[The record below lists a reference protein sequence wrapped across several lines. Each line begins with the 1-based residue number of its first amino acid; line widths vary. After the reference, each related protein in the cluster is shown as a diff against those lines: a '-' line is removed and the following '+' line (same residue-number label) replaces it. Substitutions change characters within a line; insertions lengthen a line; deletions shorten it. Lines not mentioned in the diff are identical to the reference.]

1 MALIKM
7 EKKSLQ
13 KYKKEARREVGKKD
27 EKDEGTSSYLKP
39 ETKHGVM
46 IVVYFAL
53 ALFLI
58 FCLFGWAGVVGQRVK
73 IGLDYLF
80 GWGKYMVPI
89 VFLVI
94 VYLLFKPQK
103 YVLRTIN
110 YIGFGILIL
119 SLTGFLNL
127 WFSLDSILSIIK
139 EGKGGGYV
147 GLVLSYP
154 LRKLVGN
161 WAAGIILLAL
171 FIISLLITF
180 DISLKRLYDKGNIFK
195 RIIER
200 FREFFYKIKVNL
212 ETKKEDVEKIE
223 EKKEFEAEEAVKPVK
238 AGGAK
243 PTMTVTAVGKE
254 EQLKIFPEARPIK
267 RKIEIPIDLLESNH
281 KKPTSGDI
289 EANKE
294 RIQKTLRNFGI
305 EVEMGEIKVGPTV
318 TQYSLKPAE
327 GVKLSQIT
335 TLHNDLALALAAH
348 PIRIEAP
355 IPGKSLVGVEVP
367 NQVVAVV
374 KLKEILASDEFK
386 KRKTNLTIALG
397 KDVAGHPWVANLDS
411 MPHML
416 IAGATG
422 SGKTVCINSIIIS
435 LLYQNSPSDL
445 KLILVDPKRV
455 ELPVYNDIPY
465 LMTPVVTEIDKIIS
479 VLRWV
484 VAEMDRRFHVLSKS
498 GKRNIQVYNQD
509 AEEALPYIVLMVD
522 ELADLM
528 AVAAYEVEG
537 AIIRLAQMARAVGIH
552 LILATQR
559 PSVDVITGLIKA
571 NITTR
576 IAFSVASIVD
586 SRTIL
591 DNSGAEKLLGRG
603 DMLYIS
609 SELSKPK
616 RLQGAYVTDAEI
628 ERVVNYLKSKA
639 QPEYSEEII
648 EKTSGA
654 STSGEFDELKDDEL
668 LPQAKELILKTKKA
682 SASFLQR
689 RMRIGYARAARLL
702 DLLEQQGVIGPADG
716 AKPREILIDQGS
728 EEAGH
733 DITEDVEEEQGQ
745 DNDNENNV

>member
-1 MALIKM
+1 MAVIKM
-7 EKKSLQ
+7 EKKFLQ

-53 ALFLI
+53 AIFLI
-58 FCLFGWAGVVGQRVK
+58 FCLFGWAGIVGQRVK

-103 YVLRTIN
+103 YVLRAIN

-212 ETKKEDVEKIE
+212 ETKKEDVEKTE

-238 AGGAK
+238 AGGGK

-728 EEAGH
+728 EEACH
-733 DITEDVEEEQGQ
+733 DITEDVEEERGQ

>member
-1 MALIKM
+1 M

-13 KYKKEARREVGKKD
+13 KYKREAKRESIKKGD
-27 EKDEGTSSYLKP
+27 QEDLPKNYLKP
-39 ETKHGVM
+39 ETKHGIT
-46 IVVYFAL
+46 IVVYAAL
-53 ALFLI
+53 AIFLI
-58 FCLFGWAGVVGQRVK
+58 FCLSGWAGVLGQKVK

-80 GWGKYMVPI
+80 GWAKYAVPI
-89 VFLVI
+89 VFLII

-103 YVLRTIN
+103 YVLRSIN
-110 YIGFGILIL
+110 YIGFAILIL

-139 EGKGGGYV
+139 EGKGGGYI
-147 GLVLSYP
+147 GLIFSYP
-154 LRKLVGN
+154 LRKMVGN
-161 WAAGIILLAL
+161 WSTGIILVAL
-171 FIISLLITF
+171 FVISLLITF
-180 DISLKRLYDKGNIFK
+180 DISLERLYEKGNIFK

-200 FREFFYKIKVNL
+200 FKEFFYKIKVNL
-212 ETKKEDVEKIE
+212 ETKKEDIGKPE
-223 EKKEFEAEEAVKPVK
+223 ETKELEAREMLESAKPGEVKPSFTTTEVVK
-238 AGGAK
+238 K
-243 PTMTVTAVGKE
+243 
-254 EQLKIFPEARPIK
+254 EQLKIFSETKPIK
-267 RKIEIPIDLLESNH
+267 RKIEIPLDLLESNYA
-281 KKPTSGDI
+281 KPTSGDI

-305 EVEMGEIKVGPTV
+305 EVEMGDIKVGPTV

-355 IPGKSLVGVEVP
+355 IPGKSLVGIEVP
-367 NQVVAVV
+367 NQAVAVV

-397 KDVAGHPWVANLDS
+397 KDVAGHPWVANLDT

-435 LLYQNSPSDL
+435 LLYTNSPFGL

-455 ELPVYNDIPY
+455 ELPVYNGIPY
-465 LMTPVVTEIDKIIS
+465 LLTPVVTEIDRTIS

-484 VAEMDRRFHVLSKS
+484 VAEMDRRFHLLSKS
-498 GKRNIQVYNQD
+498 GKRNIQVYNEQ
-509 AEEALPYIVLMVD
+509 AEETLPYIVLIVD

-528 AVAAYEVEG
+528 AVAVNEVEG

-571 NITTR
+571 NITAR

-616 RLQGAYVTDAEI
+616 RLQGAYVTDGEI
-628 ERVVNYLKSKA
+628 ERVVNYLKGKA
-639 QPEYSEEII
+639 EPEYNEEIT
-648 EKTSGA
+648 EKLSEVTGP
-654 STSGEFDELKDDEL
+654 GMFDELKDDEL
-668 LPQAKELILKTKKA
+668 LPQAKDLILRTKKA

-689 RMRIGYARAARLL
+689 RLRIGYARAARLL
-702 DLLEQQGVIGPADG
+702 DLLEQQGIVGPADG
-716 AKPREILIDQGS
+716 AKPREILVSQGGDDRNFDI
-728 EEAGH
+728 EE
-733 DITEDVEEEQGQ
+733 DFEEERDKHV
-745 DNDNENNV
+745 DNDNNV

>member
-1 MALIKM
+1 MAVIKM
-7 EKKSLQ
+7 EKKFLQ

-103 YVLRTIN
+103 YVLRAIN

-212 ETKKEDVEKIE
+212 ETKKEDVEKTE

-238 AGGAK
+238 AGGGK

-728 EEAGH
+728 EEACH

>member
-1 MALIKM
+1 MPLKL
-7 EKKSLQ
+7 EKKYLQ
-13 KYKKEARREVGKKD
+13 KYKREAKGKSSKKGEGD
-27 EKDEGTSSYLKP
+27 EFRSYLKE
-39 ETKHGVM
+39 ETKNGIL
-46 IVVYFAL
+46 IVIFSAL

-58 FCLFGWAGVVGQRVK
+58 FCLFGWAGFLGQRVK

-80 GWGKYMVPI
+80 GWAKYLVPVI
-89 VFLVI
+89 FIVI
-94 VYLLFKPQK
+94 VILLFKPQK
-103 YVLRTIN
+103 YVLRTVN
-110 YIGFGILIL
+110 YIGFCLLTL
-119 SLTGFLNL
+119 SITAFLNL
-127 WFSLDSILSIIK
+127 WFSFDSIISIIK
-139 EGKGGGYV
+139 QGRGGGYI
-147 GLVLSYP
+147 GLALAYP
-154 LRKLVGN
+154 LGKLIGP
-161 WAAGIILLAL
+161 WAAGIVLLAL

-180 DISLKRLYDKGNIFK
+180 DISLKRLYEKGNIFK

-200 FREFFYKIKVNL
+200 FRVFFYRIRVNL
-212 ETKKEDVEKIE
+212 ETKREDTETIE
-223 EKKEFEAEEAVKPVK
+223 GKKEFEVKKVAGQAMTEEPISTESTL
-238 AGGAK
+238 
-243 PTMTVTAVGKE
+243 PTGKK
-254 EQLKIFPEARPIK
+254 EQLKIFPEIK
-267 RKIEIPIDLLESNH
+267 QTRRKIEIPLDLLESDY

-294 RIQKTLRNFGI
+294 RIGKTLRNFGI
-305 EVEMGEIKVGPTV
+305 EVEMADVKVGPTV
-318 TQYSLKPAE
+318 TQYALKPAD

-335 TLHNDLALALAAH
+335 TLHNDLALALASH

-367 NQVVAVV
+367 NQAVAVV

-397 KDVAGHPWVANLDS
+397 KDVAGHPWVADLDR
-411 MPHML
+411 MPHLL

-422 SGKTVCINSIIIS
+422 SGKTVCINSIILS

-455 ELPVYNDIPY
+455 ELPIYNDIPY
-465 LMTPVVTEIDKIIS
+465 LLTPVVTEIDKTIGA
-479 VLRWV
+479 LRWV

-498 GKRNIQVYNQD
+498 GKRNIQVYNQE
-509 AEEALPYIVLMVD
+509 AEEPMPYIILMVD

-528 AVAAYEVEG
+528 AVAVNEVES

-571 NITTR
+571 NITAR

-616 RLQGAYVTDAEI
+616 RLQGAYVTDPEI
-628 ERVVNYLKSKA
+628 ERVVNYLKNKA
-639 QPEYSEEII
+639 EPEYNEAVV
-648 EKTSGA
+648 EKSGEV
-654 STSGEFDELKDDEL
+654 STSGEFDELRDDEL
-668 LPQAKELILKTKKA
+668 LPQAKELILKTQKA

-702 DLLEQQGVIGPADG
+702 DLLEKEGVIGPADG
-716 AKPREILIDQGS
+716 AKPREILTGQRGEPGAFYTD
-728 EEAGH
+728 EEAGEEIDKET
-733 DITEDVEEEQGQ
+733 DI
-745 DNDNENNV
+745 DNENNV